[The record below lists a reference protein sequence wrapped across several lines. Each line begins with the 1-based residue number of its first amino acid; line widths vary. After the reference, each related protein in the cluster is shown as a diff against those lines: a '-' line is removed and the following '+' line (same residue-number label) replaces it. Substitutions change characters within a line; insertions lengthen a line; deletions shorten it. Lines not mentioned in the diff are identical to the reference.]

1 VGVGLNVWR
10 LEVGKWEE
18 GGRQGLEAE
27 EKSADVEVGVRR
39 GEGRK
44 RTVLERHDGG

>member
-1 VGVGLNVWR
+1 VGVGPNVWR

-18 GGRQGLEAE
+18 GGRRELE
-27 EKSADVEVGVRR
+27 EKEKSVGVEVGVKR
-39 GEGRK
+39 GEGRE